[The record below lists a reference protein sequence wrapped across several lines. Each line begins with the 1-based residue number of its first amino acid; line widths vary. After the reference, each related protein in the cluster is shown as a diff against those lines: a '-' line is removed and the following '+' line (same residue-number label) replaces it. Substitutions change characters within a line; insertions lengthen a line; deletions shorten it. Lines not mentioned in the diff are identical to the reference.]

1 MPNAICNIER
11 NGGFGVSV
19 IQRLCK
25 TTVKNN
31 LYWEV
36 KDKVI
41 EESFNGVHMEKRPRR
56 VKVYGL
62 DSTEK
67 VRARLIEILYERVA
81 LHKDKFVCPI
91 IFDEMRSMIV
101 SKKGRVDHS
110 DHSHDDQTFS
120 YLMALY
126 VWYDGKNLAQ
136 NFHIYKNTLKT
147 DEEEELDEAP
157 MEESLE
163 AKEKLDIDKLTL
175 DPDEDDNPDKQEILA
190 DLNWISNDKFITAKQ
205 LRDQVYLKDKEIR
218 DRLFERDK
226 LARESYANQSGIDPS
241 MYGNGVSENTVRL
254 PESIFGAADD
264 NDFDYNDDYFND
276 DGSHVTRNSVLQGNL
291 SNLYSS
297 IDDYV

>member
-1 MPNAICNIER
+1 
-11 NGGFGVSV
+11 
-19 IQRLCK
+19 
-25 TTVKNN
+25 
-31 LYWEV
+31 
-36 KDKVI
+36 
-41 EESFNGVHMEKRPRR
+41 
-56 VKVYGL
+56 
-62 DSTEK
+62 
-67 VRARLIEILYERVA
+67 
-81 LHKDKFVCPI
+81 
-91 IFDEMRSMIV
+91 
-101 SKKGRVDHS
+101 
-110 DHSHDDQTFS
+110 
-120 YLMALY
+120 MALY

-264 NDFDYNDDYFND
+264 NDFDYNNDYFND
-276 DGSHVTRNSVLQGNL
+276 DGSHVTQNSVLQGNL